1 MEAMF
6 LQLVNLSMTA
16 GWLVL
21 AVLALRLLLRR
32 APKSILCAM
41 WGLVGLRL
49 LCPVS
54 IESPLSLIPAAKT
67 LPETVLTAAQPEI
80 YSGVA
85 VIDRV
90 VNPVLTN
97 TLAAAPGESVN
108 PAQVLAGVLPW
119 IWLLG
124 MVGMLGYALFTTLR
138 LRRRVSTA
146 VRLEQ
151 GVKQSEYVKT
161 PFVLGL
167 IHPTIYLPFHMESAD
182 AVHVLAHERAHIRRG
197 DPWWKVLGFVLLAIY
212 WFHPLMWVAYF
223 FLCRDMEAA
232 CDEAVIR
239 GLSRE
244 GRQGYAEALLR
255 LSAAVPG
262 LHACPLAFGEVGVK
276 ARIKRVINYKKPGF
290 WIVTVAVLAAMV
302 VAVCFLTSPAAE
314 KTPEITLPPA
324 ENAETVQPQPQ
335 EQPEAPVVAEEI
347 EETQETQE
355 TEPESDP
362 LEAAVTAAIIQRGE
376 PAFENNT
383 VRTAAFQCFDQE
395 EVAVDSDPPQPNQ
408 LTLYGNA
415 LYLGFSVEDGILH
428 QTEGSNIPVAITFSC
443 EEEGYELVEYWQP
456 GDGTDYAPDIRA
468 KFPAEAAELALSD
481 QPYLL
486 QQFQQCYAQAVE
498 ESGVD
503 PNVAIEALFT
513 ALASEPAESSS
524 PEDYIEANPVAY
536 RELTYY
542 GAYTVA
548 YCTAQLAQEN
558 QNDLRGRLMQI
569 LLNELS

>member
-1 MEAMF
+1 MEAVF
-6 LQLVNLSMTA
+6 LSLVNRSITA

-54 IESPLSLIPAAKT
+54 IASPLSLIPSVQT
-67 LPETVLTAAQPEI
+67 LPETVLTTTQPEI

-197 DPWWKVLGFVLLAIY
+197 DPWWKMLGFVLLAIY

-244 GRQGYAEALLR
+244 GRQGYAAALLR

-276 ARIKRVINYKKPGF
+276 TRIKGVMHYKKPGF
-290 WIVTVAVLAAMV
+290 WIVTLAVLAAMV

-383 VRTAAFQCFDQE
+383 VRTAAFQCFDQQE
-395 EVAVDSDPPQPNQ
+395 LAFDSDPPQPNQ

-415 LYLGFSVEDGILH
+415 LYLGFSVEDGILR

-443 EEEGYELVEYWQP
+443 EEEGYEMVEYWQP

-486 QQFQQCYAQAVE
+486 EQFQLCYAQAVE

-503 PNVAIEALFT
+503 PDVAIEAYLQE
-513 ALASEPAESSS
+513 LASEPSTSSN
-524 PEDYIEANPVAY
+524 PQDYLEANPVAY

-548 YCTAQLAQEN
+548 YCTAQGDRS
-558 QNDLRGRLMQI
+558 DLVGQLMQI
-569 LLNELS
+569 LLDELA

>member
-1 MEAMF
+1 MEAVF
-6 LQLVNLSMTA
+6 LSLVNRSITA

-32 APKSILCAM
+32 APKSVLCAM
-41 WGLVGLRL
+41 WGLVALRL
-49 LCPVS
+49 LFPVS
-54 IESPLSLIPAAKT
+54 IESPLSLVPSAQP
-67 LPETVLTAAQPEI
+67 LPREILTAAQPEI

-108 PAQVLAGVLPW
+108 STQILAAVLPW
-119 IWLLG
+119 IWLCG

-146 VRLEQ
+146 VLREK
-151 GVKQSEYVKT
+151 GVKESEFVKT

-197 DPWWKVLGFVLLAIY
+197 DPWWKALGFVLLAVY

-223 FLCRDMEAA
+223 FLCRDIEAA
-232 CDEAVIR
+232 CDETVIR
-239 GLSRE
+239 GFSRE
-244 GRQGYAEALLR
+244 ERQGYAEALLR
-255 LSAAVPG
+255 LSVAVPA
-262 LHACPLAFGEVGVK
+262 LHGCPLAFGEVGVK
-276 ARIKRVINYKKPGF
+276 GRIKRVINYKKPGF
-290 WIVTVAVLAAMV
+290 WIVTVAVLAAIV

-314 KTPEITLPPA
+314 KTSEITLPPA
-324 ENAETVQPQPQ
+324 ENADTVQPQPQ
-335 EQPEAPVVAEEI
+335 EQPEAPLVEEENEAEQP
-347 EETQETQE
+347 EE
-355 TEPESDP
+355 DP
-362 LEAAVTAAIIQRGE
+362 LEAAITAAIFQRNE
-376 PAFENNT
+376 PIFENTT
-383 VRTAAFQCFDQE
+383 VRTAVFQCFDQQE
-395 EVAVDSDPPQPNQ
+395 LAFDSDPPQPNQ

-468 KFPAEAAELALSD
+468 KFPAEAAKLALGD

-486 QQFQQCYAQAVE
+486 QQFQLCYAQAVE

-503 PNVAIEALFT
+503 PDVAIEAYLQE
-513 ALASEPAESSS
+513 LASEPSTSSN
-524 PEDYIEANPVAY
+524 PQDYLEENPVAH

-548 YCTAQLAQEN
+548 YCTAQGDRS
-558 QNDLRGRLMQI
+558 DLMGQLMQI
-569 LLNELS
+569 LLDELA

>member
-1 MEAMF
+1 MEAVF
-6 LQLVNLSMTA
+6 LSLVNRSITA

-32 APKSILCAM
+32 APKSVLCAM
-41 WGLVGLRL
+41 WGLVALRL

-67 LPETVLTAAQPEI
+67 LPETVLTTPQPEI

-146 VRLEQ
+146 VLREK
-151 GVKQSEYVKT
+151 GVKESEYVKT

-167 IHPTIYLPFHMESAD
+167 IHPTIYLPFDLFGAD
-182 AVHVLAHERAHIRRG
+182 AAHVLAHERAHIRRG
-197 DPWWKVLGFVLLAIY
+197 DPWWKMLGFVLLAIY

-223 FLCRDMEAA
+223 FLCRDIEAA

-239 GLSRE
+239 GFSRE
-244 GRQGYAEALLR
+244 ERQGYAEALLR
-255 LSAAVPG
+255 LSMAAPA
-262 LHACPLAFGEVGVK
+262 LHGCPLAFGEVGVK
-276 ARIKRVINYKKPGF
+276 GRIKRVINYKKPGF
-290 WIVTVAVLAAMV
+290 WIVTVAVLAAIV

-335 EQPEAPVVAEEI
+335 EQPEAPVVEEENDAEQP
-347 EETQETQE
+347 EE
-355 TEPESDP
+355 DP
-362 LEAAVTAAIIQRGE
+362 LEAAITAAIFQRNE
-376 PAFENNT
+376 PIFENTT
-383 VRTAAFQCFDQE
+383 VRTAVFQCFDQQE
-395 EVAVDSDPPQPNQ
+395 LAFDSDPPQPNQ

-468 KFPAEAAELALSD
+468 KFPAEAAKLALGD
-481 QPYLL
+481 QHYLL
-486 QQFQQCYAQAVE
+486 EQFQLCYAQAVE

-503 PNVAIEALFT
+503 PDVSIEAYLQE
-513 ALASEPAESSS
+513 LASEPSTSSN
-524 PEDYIEANPVAY
+524 PQDYLEANPVAY

>member
-6 LQLVNLSMTA
+6 LQLVNLSITT

-32 APKSILCAM
+32 APKSVLCAM
-41 WGLVGLRL
+41 WGLVALRL
-49 LCPVS
+49 LFPVS

-67 LPETVLTAAQPEI
+67 LPETVRTVAQPEI

-90 VNPVLTN
+90 VNPVLAN

-108 PAQVLAGVLPW
+108 PTQILAAVLPW

-138 LRRRVSTA
+138 LKRRVSTA
-146 VRLEQ
+146 VLREK
-151 GVKQSEYVKT
+151 GVKESEFVKT

-167 IHPTIYLPFHMESAD
+167 IHPTIYLPFDLDGAD
-182 AVHVLAHERAHIRRG
+182 AVHVLAHERTHIRRG
-197 DPWWKVLGFVLLAIY
+197 DPWWKALGFVLLAVC

-223 FLCRDMEAA
+223 FLCRDIEAA

-239 GLSRE
+239 SLSRE
-244 GRQGYAEALLR
+244 ERQGYAEALLR
-255 LSAAVPG
+255 LSMAAPA
-262 LHACPLAFGEVGVK
+262 LHGCPLAFGEVGVK
-276 ARIKRVINYKKPGF
+276 ARIKGVINYKKPGF
-290 WIVTVAVLAAMV
+290 WIVTVAVLAAIV
-302 VAVCFLTSPAAE
+302 VAVCFLTSPVAE
-314 KTPEITLPPA
+314 KTSEITLPPA
-324 ENAETVQPQPQ
+324 ENADTVQPQPQ
-335 EQPEAPVVAEEI
+335 EQPEAPVVEEAN
-347 EETQETQE
+347 EAAQ
-355 TEPESDP
+355 PEGDP
-362 LEAAVTAAIIQRGE
+362 LEAAITAAIFQRSE
-376 PAFENNT
+376 PVFENTT
-383 VRTAAFQCFDQE
+383 VRTAAFQCFDQQE
-395 EVAVDSDPPQPNQ
+395 LAFDSDPPQPNQ

-415 LYLGFSVEDGILH
+415 LYLGFSVEDGVLH

-443 EEEGYELVEYWQP
+443 EEGGYELVEYWQP

-468 KFPAEAAELALSD
+468 KFSAEAAKLALGD

-486 QQFQQCYAQAVE
+486 QQFQLCYAQAVE

-503 PNVAIEALFT
+503 PDVAIEAYLQE
-513 ALASEPAESSS
+513 LASEPSTSSN
-524 PEDYIEANPVAY
+524 PQDYLEENPVAY

-542 GAYTVA
+542 GAYTTA

>member
-1 MEAMF
+1 MEAVF
-6 LQLVNLSMTA
+6 LSLVNRSITA

-41 WGLVGLRL
+41 WGLVALRL

-67 LPETVLTAAQPEI
+67 LPETALTAAQPEI

-90 VNPVLTN
+90 VNPVLAN
-97 TLAAAPGESVN
+97 ALAAAPGESVN

-197 DPWWKVLGFVLLAIY
+197 DPWWKALGFVLLTVC

-223 FLCRDMEAA
+223 FLCRDIEAA
-232 CDEAVIR
+232 CDETVIR
-239 GLSRE
+239 GFSRE
-244 GRQGYAEALLR
+244 ERQGYAEALLR
-255 LSAAVPG
+255 LSVAVPA
-262 LHACPLAFGEVGVK
+262 LHGCPLAFGEVGVK
-276 ARIKRVINYKKPGF
+276 ARIKGVINYKKPGF
-290 WIVTVAVLAAMV
+290 WIVTVAVLAAIV

-314 KTPEITLPPA
+314 KTSEITLPPA
-324 ENAETVQPQPQ
+324 ENADTAQPQ
-335 EQPEAPVVAEEI
+335 EQPEAPVVEEEI

-362 LEAAVTAAIIQRGE
+362 LEAAVTAAIFQRSE

-415 LYLGFSVEDGILH
+415 LYLGFSVEDGILR

-468 KFPAEAAELALSD
+468 KFPAEAAKLALGD

-486 QQFQQCYAQAVE
+486 QQFQLCYAQAVE

-503 PNVAIEALFT
+503 PDVAIEAYLQE
-513 ALASEPAESSS
+513 LASLPSASSN
-524 PEDYIEANPVAY
+524 PQDYLEANPVAY

>member
-54 IESPLSLIPAAKT
+54 IESPLSLVPSAQP
-67 LPETVLTAAQPEI
+67 LPREILTAAQPEI

-223 FLCRDMEAA
+223 FLCR
-232 CDEAVIR
+232 
-239 GLSRE
+239 
-244 GRQGYAEALLR
+244 
-255 LSAAVPG
+255 
-262 LHACPLAFGEVGVK
+262 
-276 ARIKRVINYKKPGF
+276 
-290 WIVTVAVLAAMV
+290 
-302 VAVCFLTSPAAE
+302 
-314 KTPEITLPPA
+314 
-324 ENAETVQPQPQ
+324 
-335 EQPEAPVVAEEI
+335 
-347 EETQETQE
+347 
-355 TEPESDP
+355 
-362 LEAAVTAAIIQRGE
+362 
-376 PAFENNT
+376 
-383 VRTAAFQCFDQE
+383 
-395 EVAVDSDPPQPNQ
+395 
-408 LTLYGNA
+408 
-415 LYLGFSVEDGILH
+415 
-428 QTEGSNIPVAITFSC
+428 
-443 EEEGYELVEYWQP
+443 
-456 GDGTDYAPDIRA
+456 
-468 KFPAEAAELALSD
+468 
-481 QPYLL
+481 
-486 QQFQQCYAQAVE
+486 
-498 ESGVD
+498 
-503 PNVAIEALFT
+503 
-513 ALASEPAESSS
+513 
-524 PEDYIEANPVAY
+524 
-536 RELTYY
+536 
-542 GAYTVA
+542 
-548 YCTAQLAQEN
+548 
-558 QNDLRGRLMQI
+558 
-569 LLNELS
+569 

>member
-1 MEAMF
+1 MEAVF
-6 LQLVNLSMTA
+6 LSLVNRSMTA

-32 APKSILCAM
+32 APKSVLCAM

-54 IESPLSLIPAAKT
+54 IESPLSLIPSVQT

-108 PAQVLAGVLPW
+108 PAQVLAGMLPW

-138 LRRRVSTA
+138 LRRRVATA

-197 DPWWKVLGFVLLAIY
+197 DPWWKMLGFVLLAIY

-244 GRQGYAEALLR
+244 GRQGYAAALLR

-276 ARIKRVINYKKPGF
+276 ARIKGVINYKKPGF
-290 WIVTVAVLAAMV
+290 WIVTVAVLAAIV
-302 VAVCFLTSPAAE
+302 VAVCFLTSPAVE
-314 KTPEITLPPA
+314 KTSEITLPPA
-324 ENAETVQPQPQ
+324 ENADTVQPQPQ
-335 EQPEAPVVAEEI
+335 EQPEAPVVAEENEAAQP
-347 EETQETQE
+347 EE
-355 TEPESDP
+355 DP
-362 LEAAVTAAIIQRGE
+362 LEAAITAAIFQRSE
-376 PAFENNT
+376 PVFENTT
-383 VRTAAFQCFDQE
+383 VRTAAFQCFDQQE
-395 EVAVDSDPPQPNQ
+395 LAFDSDPPQPNQ

-415 LYLGFSVEDGILH
+415 LYLGFSVEDGILR

-468 KFPAEAAELALSD
+468 KFPAEAAKLALGD

-486 QQFQQCYAQAVE
+486 QQFQLCYAQAVE

-503 PNVAIEALFT
+503 PDVAIEAYLQE
-513 ALASEPAESSS
+513 LASEPSTSSN
-524 PEDYIEANPVAY
+524 PQDYLEANPVAY

-542 GAYTVA
+542 GAYTTA

>member
-54 IESPLSLIPAAKT
+54 IESPLSLIPSVQT
-67 LPETVLTAAQPEI
+67 LPETVLTTPQPEI

-108 PAQVLAGVLPW
+108 PAQVLAGMLPW

-197 DPWWKVLGFVLLAIY
+197 DPWWKMLGFVLLAIY

-223 FLCRDMEAA
+223 FLCRDIEAA

-239 GLSRE
+239 DLSQE
-244 GRQGYAEALLR
+244 ERQGYAEALLR
-255 LSAAVPG
+255 LSVAVPA
-262 LHACPLAFGEVGVK
+262 LHGCPLAFGEVGVK
-276 ARIKRVINYKKPGF
+276 TRIKGVIHYKKPGF
-290 WIVTVAVLAAMV
+290 WIVTLAVLAAMV

-362 LEAAVTAAIIQRGE
+362 LEAAVTAAIIQRSE

-415 LYLGFSVEDGILH
+415 LYLGFSVEDGILR

-443 EEEGYELVEYWQP
+443 EEGGYELVEYWQP

-468 KFPAEAAELALSD
+468 KFPAEAAKLALGD

-486 QQFQQCYAQAVE
+486 QQFQLCYAQAVE

-503 PNVAIEALFT
+503 PDVAIEAYLQE
-513 ALASEPAESSS
+513 LASEPSTSSN
-524 PEDYIEANPVAY
+524 PQDYLEENPVAH

-548 YCTAQLAQEN
+548 YCTAQGDRS
-558 QNDLRGRLMQI
+558 DLMGQLMQI
-569 LLNELS
+569 LLDELA

>member
-1 MEAMF
+1 MEAVF
-6 LQLVNLSMTA
+6 LSLVNRSITA

-32 APKSILCAM
+32 APKSVLCAM

-54 IESPLSLIPAAKT
+54 IESPLSLIPSVQT

-108 PAQVLAGVLPW
+108 PAQVLAGMLPW

-138 LRRRVSTA
+138 LRRRVATA

-197 DPWWKVLGFVLLAIY
+197 DPWWKMLGFVLLAIY

-244 GRQGYAEALLR
+244 GRQGYAAALLR

-276 ARIKRVINYKKPGF
+276 ARIKGVINYKKPGF
-290 WIVTVAVLAAMV
+290 WIVTVAVLAAIV
-302 VAVCFLTSPAAE
+302 VAVCFLTSPAVE
-314 KTPEITLPPA
+314 KTSEITLPPA
-324 ENAETVQPQPQ
+324 ENAETVQPQ

-383 VRTAAFQCFDQE
+383 VRTAAFQCFDQQE
-395 EVAVDSDPPQPNQ
+395 LAFDSDPPQPNQ

-468 KFPAEAAELALSD
+468 KFPAEAAELALGD

-486 QQFQQCYAQAVE
+486 QQFQLCYAQAVE

-503 PNVAIEALFT
+503 PDVAIEAYLQE
-513 ALASEPAESSS
+513 LASEPSTSSN
-524 PEDYIEANPVAY
+524 PQDYLEANPVAY

-548 YCTAQLAQEN
+548 YCTAQGDRS
-558 QNDLRGRLMQI
+558 DLVGQLMQI
-569 LLNELS
+569 LLDELA

>member
-1 MEAMF
+1 MEAVF
-6 LQLVNLSMTA
+6 LSLVNRSITA

-54 IESPLSLIPAAKT
+54 IESPLSLIPIVQT
-67 LPETVLTAAQPEI
+67 LPETVLTTPQPEI

-138 LRRRVSTA
+138 LRRRISTA

-167 IHPTIYLPFHMESAD
+167 IHPTIYLPFHTESAD
-182 AVHVLAHERAHIRRG
+182 ADHVLAHERAHIRRG
-197 DPWWKVLGFVLLAIY
+197 DPWWKMLGFVLLAVC

-223 FLCRDMEAA
+223 FLCRDIEAA
-232 CDEAVIR
+232 CDETVIR
-239 GLSRE
+239 GFSRE
-244 GRQGYAEALLR
+244 ERQGYAEALLR
-255 LSAAVPG
+255 LSVTVPA
-262 LHACPLAFGEVGVK
+262 LHGCPLAFGEVGVK
-276 ARIKRVINYKKPGF
+276 ARIKGVINYKKPGF
-290 WIVTVAVLAAMV
+290 WIVTVAVLAAIV

-324 ENAETVQPQPQ
+324 ENADTVQPQPQ

-362 LEAAVTAAIIQRGE
+362 LEAAVTAAIFQRSE
-376 PAFENNT
+376 PVFENTT

-468 KFPAEAAELALSD
+468 KFPAEAAELALGD

-486 QQFQQCYAQAVE
+486 QQFQLCYAQAVE

-503 PNVAIEALFT
+503 PDVAIEAYLQE
-513 ALASEPAESSS
+513 LASEPSTSSN
-524 PEDYIEANPVAY
+524 PQDYLEANPVAY

-548 YCTAQLAQEN
+548 YCTAQGDRS
-558 QNDLRGRLMQI
+558 DLMGQLMQI
-569 LLNELS
+569 LLDELA

>member
-1 MEAMF
+1 MEAVF
-6 LQLVNLSMTA
+6 LSLVNRSITA

-32 APKSILCAM
+32 APKSVLCAM
-41 WGLVGLRL
+41 WGLVALRL

-54 IESPLSLIPAAKT
+54 IESPLSLIPSVQT

-90 VNPVLTN
+90 VNPVLAN

-108 PAQVLAGVLPW
+108 PTQILAAVLPW
-119 IWLLG
+119 IWLCG

-146 VRLEQ
+146 VLREK
-151 GVKQSEYVKT
+151 GVKESEFVKT

-167 IHPTIYLPFHMESAD
+167 VRPTIYLPFHMESAD
-182 AVHVLAHERAHIRRG
+182 AAHVLAHERAHIRRG
-197 DPWWKVLGFVLLAIY
+197 DPWWKALGFVLLAVC

-223 FLCRDMEAA
+223 FLCRDIEAA

-244 GRQGYAEALLR
+244 GRQGYAAALLR

-276 ARIKRVINYKKPGF
+276 TRIKGVMHYKKPGF
-290 WIVTVAVLAAMV
+290 WIVTLAVLAAMV

-324 ENAETVQPQPQ
+324 ENAETVQPQ

-486 QQFQQCYAQAVE
+486 SQFQLCYAQAVE

-503 PNVAIEALFT
+503 PDVAIEAYLQE
-513 ALASEPAESSS
+513 LASLPSASSN
-524 PEDYIEANPVAY
+524 PQDYLEENPVVY

>member
-54 IESPLSLIPAAKT
+54 IESPLSLIPSVQT
-67 LPETVLTAAQPEI
+67 LPETALTAAQPEI

-90 VNPVLTN
+90 VNPVLANALT
-97 TLAAAPGESVN
+97 AAPGDSVN
-108 PAQVLAGVLPW
+108 PTQILAAVLPW
-119 IWLLG
+119 IWLCG

-146 VRLEQ
+146 VLREK
-151 GVKQSEYVKT
+151 GVKESEFVKT

-167 IHPTIYLPFHMESAD
+167 VRPTIYLPFHMESAD
-182 AVHVLAHERAHIRRG
+182 AAHVLAHERAHIRRG
-197 DPWWKVLGFVLLAIY
+197 DPWWKALGFVLLAVC

-223 FLCRDMEAA
+223 FLCRDIEAA

-239 GLSRE
+239 SLSRE
-244 GRQGYAEALLR
+244 ERQGYAEALLR
-255 LSAAVPG
+255 LSMAAPA
-262 LHACPLAFGEVGVK
+262 LHGCPLAFGEVGVK
-276 ARIKRVINYKKPGF
+276 TRIKGVMHYKKPGF
-290 WIVTVAVLAAMV
+290 WIVTLAVLAAMV

-324 ENAETVQPQPQ
+324 ENAETVQPQ

-383 VRTAAFQCFDQE
+383 VRTAAFQCFDQQE
-395 EVAVDSDPPQPNQ
+395 LAFDSDPPQPNQ

-468 KFPAEAAELALSD
+468 KFPAEAAELALGD

-486 QQFQQCYAQAVE
+486 QQFQLCYAQAVE

-503 PNVAIEALFT
+503 PDVAIEAYLQE
-513 ALASEPAESSS
+513 LASEPSTSSN
-524 PEDYIEANPVAY
+524 PQDYLEANPVAY

-548 YCTAQLAQEN
+548 YCTAQGDRS
-558 QNDLRGRLMQI
+558 DLVGQLMQI
-569 LLNELS
+569 LLDELA

>member
-54 IESPLSLIPAAKT
+54 IESPLSLIPSVQT
-67 LPETVLTAAQPEI
+67 LPETVLTTPQPEI

-124 MVGMLGYALFTTLR
+124 MVGMLGYALFTTLC
-138 LRRRVSTA
+138 LRHRVSTA

-197 DPWWKVLGFVLLAIY
+197 DPWWKALGFVLLAVC

-223 FLCRDMEAA
+223 FLCRDIEAA

-239 GLSRE
+239 DLSQE
-244 GRQGYAEALLR
+244 ERQGYAAALLR

-276 ARIKRVINYKKPGF
+276 ARIKGVINYKKPGF
-290 WIVTVAVLAAMV
+290 WIVTVAVLAAIV

-314 KTPEITLPPA
+314 KTSEITLPPA
-324 ENAETVQPQPQ
+324 ENADTVQPQPQ
-335 EQPEAPVVAEEI
+335 EQPEAPLVEEENEAEQP
-347 EETQETQE
+347 EE
-355 TEPESDP
+355 DP
-362 LEAAVTAAIIQRGE
+362 LEAAVTAAIFQRSE
-376 PAFENNT
+376 PVFENTT
-383 VRTAAFQCFDQE
+383 VRTAVFQCFDQQE
-395 EVAVDSDPPQPNQ
+395 LAFDSDPPQPNQ

-415 LYLGFSVEDGILH
+415 LYLGFSVEDGILR

-468 KFPAEAAELALSD
+468 KFPAEAAKLALGD

-486 QQFQQCYAQAVE
+486 QQFQLCYAQAVE

-503 PNVAIEALFT
+503 PDVAIEAYLQE
-513 ALASEPAESSS
+513 LASEPSTSSN
-524 PEDYIEANPVAY
+524 PQDYLEANPVAY

>member
-54 IESPLSLIPAAKT
+54 IESPLSLVPSAQP
-67 LPETVLTAAQPEI
+67 LPREILTAAQPEI

-223 FLCRDMEAA
+223 FLCRDIEAA

-239 GLSRE
+239 DLSQE
-244 GRQGYAEALLR
+244 ERQGYAEALLR

-262 LHACPLAFGEVGVK
+262 LHACPLAFGEVDVK
-276 ARIKRVINYKKPGF
+276 TRIKGVMHYKKPGF
-290 WIVTVAVLAAMV
+290 WIVTLAVLAAMV

-335 EQPEAPVVAEEI
+335 EQPEAPVVAEENEAAQA
-347 EETQETQE
+347 EE
-355 TEPESDP
+355 DP
-362 LEAAVTAAIIQRGE
+362 LEAAITAAIFQRNE
-376 PAFENNT
+376 PIFENTT

-395 EVAVDSDPPQPNQ
+395 ELAFDSDPPLPNQ

-468 KFPAEAAELALSD
+468 KFPAEAAELALSN

-486 QQFQQCYAQAVE
+486 SQFQQCYAQAVE

-503 PNVAIEALFT
+503 PDVAIEAYLQE
-513 ALASEPAESSS
+513 LASEPSTSSN
-524 PEDYIEANPVAY
+524 PQDYLEANPVAY

-548 YCTAQLAQEN
+548 YCTAQGDRS
-558 QNDLRGRLMQI
+558 DLMGQLMQI
-569 LLNELS
+569 LLDELA

>member
-1 MEAMF
+1 MEAVF
-6 LQLVNLSMTA
+6 LSLVNRSITA

-32 APKSILCAM
+32 APKSVLCAM
-41 WGLVGLRL
+41 WGLVALRL
-49 LCPVS
+49 LFPVS
-54 IESPLSLIPAAKT
+54 IESPLSLVPSAQP
-67 LPETVLTAAQPEI
+67 LPREILTAAQPEI

-108 PAQVLAGVLPW
+108 PTQILAAVLPW
-119 IWLLG
+119 IWLCG
-124 MVGMLGYALFTTLR
+124 MVVILSHALFTTLR

-146 VRLEQ
+146 VLREK
-151 GVKQSEYVKT
+151 GVKESEFVKT

-167 IHPTIYLPFHMESAD
+167 IHPTIYLPFDLFGAD
-182 AVHVLAHERAHIRRG
+182 AAHVLAHERAHIRRG
-197 DPWWKVLGFVLLAIY
+197 DPWWKALGFVLLAVC

-223 FLCRDMEAA
+223 FLCRDIEAA
-232 CDEAVIR
+232 CDETVIR

-244 GRQGYAEALLR
+244 ERQGYAEALLR
-255 LSAAVPG
+255 LSVAAPA
-262 LHACPLAFGEVGVK
+262 LHGCPLAFGEVGVK
-276 ARIKRVINYKKPGF
+276 GRIKRVINYKKPGF
-290 WIVTVAVLAAMV
+290 WIVTAAVLAAIV

-324 ENAETVQPQPQ
+324 ENAETVQPQ
-335 EQPEAPVVAEEI
+335 EQPEAPLVAEEI

-362 LEAAVTAAIIQRGE
+362 LEAAVTAAIFQRSE
-376 PAFENNT
+376 PVFENTT

-395 EVAVDSDPPQPNQ
+395 ELAFDSDPPQPNQ

-415 LYLGFSVEDGILH
+415 LYLGFSVEDGILR

-468 KFPAEAAELALSD
+468 KFPAEAAKLALSD

-486 QQFQQCYAQAVE
+486 QQFQLCYAQAVE

-503 PNVAIEALFT
+503 PDVAIEAYLQE
-513 ALASEPAESSS
+513 LASEPSTSSN
-524 PEDYIEANPVAY
+524 PQDYLEENPVAY

-542 GAYTVA
+542 GAYTTA

>member
-1 MEAMF
+1 MEAVF
-6 LQLVNLSMTA
+6 LSLVNRSITA
-16 GWLVL
+16 GWL
-21 AVLALRLLLRR
+21 VLALRLLLRR

-41 WGLVGLRL
+41 WGLVALRL

-67 LPETVLTAAQPEI
+67 LPETALTAAQPEI

-90 VNPVLTN
+90 VNPVLAN
-97 TLAAAPGESVN
+97 ALAAAPGESVN

-146 VRLEQ
+146 VLREK
-151 GVKQSEYVKT
+151 GVKESEFVKT

-167 IHPTIYLPFHMESAD
+167 VRPTIYLPFHMESAD
-182 AVHVLAHERAHIRRG
+182 AAHVLAHERAHIRRG
-197 DPWWKVLGFVLLAIY
+197 DPWWKALGFVLLAVC

-223 FLCRDMEAA
+223 FLCRDIEAA
-232 CDEAVIR
+232 CDETVIR
-239 GLSRE
+239 GFSRE
-244 GRQGYAEALLR
+244 ERQGYAEALLR
-255 LSAAVPG
+255 LSVAVPA
-262 LHACPLAFGEVGVK
+262 LHGCPLAFGEVGVK
-276 ARIKRVINYKKPGF
+276 ARIKGVINYKKPGF
-290 WIVTVAVLAAMV
+290 WIVTVAVLAAIV

-314 KTPEITLPPA
+314 KTSEITLPPA
-324 ENAETVQPQPQ
+324 ENADTAQPQ
-335 EQPEAPVVAEEI
+335 EQPEAPVVEEEI

-468 KFPAEAAELALSD
+468 KFPAEAAKLALGD
-481 QPYLL
+481 QHYLL
-486 QQFQQCYAQAVE
+486 EQFQLCYAQAVE

-503 PNVAIEALFT
+503 PDVAIEAYLQE
-513 ALASEPAESSS
+513 LASEPSTSSN
-524 PEDYIEANPVAY
+524 PQDYLEANPVAY

>member
-54 IESPLSLIPAAKT
+54 IESPLSLIPSVQT
-67 LPETVLTAAQPEI
+67 LPETVLTTPQPEI

-197 DPWWKVLGFVLLAIY
+197 DPWWKVLGFLLLAIY

-223 FLCRDMEAA
+223 FLCRDIEAA

-244 GRQGYAEALLR
+244 ERQGYAEALLR

-276 ARIKRVINYKKPGF
+276 TRIKGVMHYKKPGF
-290 WIVTVAVLAAMV
+290 WIVTLAVLAAIV

-324 ENAETVQPQPQ
+324 ENAETVQQQPQ
-335 EQPEAPVVAEEI
+335 EQPEAPLVEEENEAEQP
-347 EETQETQE
+347 EE
-355 TEPESDP
+355 DP
-362 LEAAVTAAIIQRGE
+362 LEAAITAAIFQRNE
-376 PAFENNT
+376 PIFENTT
-383 VRTAAFQCFDQE
+383 VRTAVFQCFDQQE
-395 EVAVDSDPPQPNQ
+395 LAFDSDPPQPNQ

-456 GDGTDYAPDIRA
+456 GDGTYYAPDIQA

-486 QQFQQCYAQAVE
+486 SQFQLCYAQAVE

-503 PNVAIEALFT
+503 PDVAIEAYLQE
-513 ALASEPAESSS
+513 LASEPSTSSN
-524 PEDYIEANPVAY
+524 PQDYLEANPVAY

>member
-1 MEAMF
+1 MEAVF
-6 LQLVNLSMTA
+6 LSLVNRSITA

-32 APKSILCAM
+32 APKSVLCAM

-54 IESPLSLIPAAKT
+54 IESPLSLIPSVQT

-108 PAQVLAGVLPW
+108 PAQVLAGMLPW

-138 LRRRVSTA
+138 LRRRVATA

-197 DPWWKVLGFVLLAIY
+197 DPWWKMLGFVLLAIY

-244 GRQGYAEALLR
+244 GRQGYAAALLR

-276 ARIKRVINYKKPGF
+276 ARIKGVINYKKPGF
-290 WIVTVAVLAAMV
+290 WIVTVAVLAAIV
-302 VAVCFLTSPAAE
+302 VAVCFLTSPAVE
-314 KTPEITLPPA
+314 KTSEITLPPA
-324 ENAETVQPQPQ
+324 ENAETVQPQ

-362 LEAAVTAAIIQRGE
+362 LEAAVTAAIFQRNE
-376 PAFENNT
+376 PIFENTT
-383 VRTAAFQCFDQE
+383 VRTAAFQCFDQQKL
-395 EVAVDSDPPQPNQ
+395 AFDSDPPLPNQ

-468 KFPAEAAELALSD
+468 KFPAEAAELALGD

-486 QQFQQCYAQAVE
+486 QQFQLCYAQAVE

-503 PNVAIEALFT
+503 PDVAIEAYLQE
-513 ALASEPAESSS
+513 LASEPSTSSN
-524 PEDYIEANPVAY
+524 PQDYLEANPVAY

-548 YCTAQLAQEN
+548 YCTAQGDRS
-558 QNDLRGRLMQI
+558 DLVGQLMQI
-569 LLNELS
+569 LLDELA

>member
-1 MEAMF
+1 MEAVF
-6 LQLVNLSMTA
+6 LSLVNRSITA

-32 APKSILCAM
+32 APKSVLCAM
-41 WGLVGLRL
+41 WGLVALRL

-54 IESPLSLIPAAKT
+54 IESPLSLIPSVQT
-67 LPETVLTAAQPEI
+67 LPETVLTTPQPEI

-146 VRLEQ
+146 VLREK
-151 GVKQSEYVKT
+151 GVKESEYVKT

-167 IHPTIYLPFHMESAD
+167 IHPTIYLPFDLFGAD
-182 AVHVLAHERAHIRRG
+182 AAHVLAHERAHIRRG
-197 DPWWKVLGFVLLAIY
+197 DPWWKMLGFVLLAIY

-223 FLCRDMEAA
+223 FLCRDIEAA

-239 GLSRE
+239 GFSRE
-244 GRQGYAEALLR
+244 ERQGYAEALLR
-255 LSAAVPG
+255 LSMAAPA
-262 LHACPLAFGEVGVK
+262 LHGCPLAFGEVGVK
-276 ARIKRVINYKKPGF
+276 GRIKRVINYKKPGF
-290 WIVTVAVLAAMV
+290 WIVTVAVLAAIV

-335 EQPEAPVVAEEI
+335 EQPEAPVVEEENDAEQP
-347 EETQETQE
+347 EE
-355 TEPESDP
+355 DP
-362 LEAAVTAAIIQRGE
+362 LEAAITAAIFQRNE
-376 PAFENNT
+376 PIFENTT
-383 VRTAAFQCFDQE
+383 VRTAVFQCFDQQE
-395 EVAVDSDPPQPNQ
+395 LAFDSDPPQPNQ

-415 LYLGFSVEDGILH
+415 LYLGFSVEDGILR

-456 GDGTDYAPDIRA
+456 GDGTD
-468 KFPAEAAELALSD
+468 
-481 QPYLL
+481 
-486 QQFQQCYAQAVE
+486 
-498 ESGVD
+498 
-503 PNVAIEALFT
+503 
-513 ALASEPAESSS
+513 
-524 PEDYIEANPVAY
+524 
-536 RELTYY
+536 
-542 GAYTVA
+542 
-548 YCTAQLAQEN
+548 
-558 QNDLRGRLMQI
+558 
-569 LLNELS
+569 

>member
-1 MEAMF
+1 MEAVF
-6 LQLVNLSMTA
+6 LSLVNRSITA

-32 APKSILCAM
+32 APKSVLCAM

-54 IESPLSLIPAAKT
+54 IESPLSLIPSVQT

-108 PAQVLAGVLPW
+108 PAQVLAGMLPW

-138 LRRRVSTA
+138 LRRRVATA

-197 DPWWKVLGFVLLAIY
+197 DPWWKMLGFVLLAIY

-244 GRQGYAEALLR
+244 GRQGYAAALLR

-276 ARIKRVINYKKPGF
+276 ARIKGVINYKKPGF
-290 WIVTVAVLAAMV
+290 WIVTVAVLAAIV
-302 VAVCFLTSPAAE
+302 VAVCFLTSPAVE
-314 KTPEITLPPA
+314 KTSEITLPPA
-324 ENAETVQPQPQ
+324 ENAETVQPQ

-383 VRTAAFQCFDQE
+383 VRTAAFQCFDQQE
-395 EVAVDSDPPQPNQ
+395 LAFDSDPPQPNQ

-468 KFPAEAAELALSD
+468 KFPAEAAELALGD

-486 QQFQQCYAQAVE
+486 QQFQLCYAQAVE

-503 PNVAIEALFT
+503 PDVAIEAYLQE
-513 ALASEPAESSS
+513 LASEPSTSSN
-524 PEDYIEANPVAY
+524 PQDYLEANPVAY

-548 YCTAQLAQEN
+548 YCTAQGDRS
-558 QNDLRGRLMQI
+558 DLMGQLMQI
-569 LLNELS
+569 LLDELA

>member
-1 MEAMF
+1 MEAVF
-6 LQLVNLSMTA
+6 LSLVNRSITA

-90 VNPVLTN
+90 VNSVLAN

-108 PAQVLAGVLPW
+108 PAQVLAGMLPW

-197 DPWWKVLGFVLLAIY
+197 DPWWKALGFVLLAVC

-223 FLCRDMEAA
+223 FLCRDIEAA

-239 GLSRE
+239 SLSRE
-244 GRQGYAEALLR
+244 ERQGYAEALLR
-255 LSAAVPG
+255 LSMAAPA
-262 LHACPLAFGEVGVK
+262 LHGCPLAFGEVGVK
-276 ARIKRVINYKKPGF
+276 ARIKGVINYKKPGF
-290 WIVTVAVLAAMV
+290 WIVTVAVLAAIV

-415 LYLGFSVEDGILH
+415 LYLGFSVEDGILR

-468 KFPAEAAELALSD
+468 KFPAEAAKLALGD

-486 QQFQQCYAQAVE
+486 EQFQLCYAQAVE

-503 PNVAIEALFT
+503 PDVAIEAYLQE
-513 ALASEPAESSS
+513 LASLPSASSN
-524 PEDYIEANPVAY
+524 PQDYLEENPVVY

>member
-6 LQLVNLSMTA
+6 LQLVNRSITT

-32 APKSILCAM
+32 APKSVLCAM

-54 IESPLSLIPAAKT
+54 IESPLSLIPSVQT

-108 PAQVLAGVLPW
+108 PAQVLAGMLPW

-138 LRRRVSTA
+138 LRRRVATA

-197 DPWWKVLGFVLLAIY
+197 DPWWKMLGFVLLAIY

-244 GRQGYAEALLR
+244 GRQGYAAALLR

-276 ARIKRVINYKKPGF
+276 ARIKGVINYKKPGF
-290 WIVTVAVLAAMV
+290 WIVTVAVLAAIV
-302 VAVCFLTSPAAE
+302 VAVCFLTSPAVE
-314 KTPEITLPPA
+314 KTSEITLPPA
-324 ENAETVQPQPQ
+324 ENAETVQPQ

-383 VRTAAFQCFDQE
+383 VRTAAFQCFDQQE
-395 EVAVDSDPPQPNQ
+395 LAFDSDPPQPNQ

-468 KFPAEAAELALSD
+468 KFPAEAAELALGD

-486 QQFQQCYAQAVE
+486 QQFQLCYAQAVE

-503 PNVAIEALFT
+503 PDVAIEAYLQE
-513 ALASEPAESSS
+513 LASEPSTSSN
-524 PEDYIEANPVAY
+524 PQDYLEANPVAY

-548 YCTAQLAQEN
+548 YCTAQGDRS
-558 QNDLRGRLMQI
+558 DLVGQLMQI
-569 LLNELS
+569 LLDELA

>member
-1 MEAMF
+1 MEAVF
-6 LQLVNLSMTA
+6 LSLVNRSITA

-32 APKSILCAM
+32 APKSVLCAM
-41 WGLVGLRL
+41 WGLVALRL

-67 LPETVLTAAQPEI
+67 LPETALTAAQPEI

-90 VNPVLTN
+90 VNPVLAN

-108 PAQVLAGVLPW
+108 PTQILAAVLPW
-119 IWLLG
+119 IWLCG

-138 LRRRVSTA
+138 LKRRVSTA

-197 DPWWKVLGFVLLAIY
+197 DPWWKALGFVLLAVC

-223 FLCRDMEAA
+223 FLCRDIEAA

-239 GLSRE
+239 DLSQKE
-244 GRQGYAEALLR
+244 RQGYAEALLR

-276 ARIKRVINYKKPGF
+276 TRIKGVMHYKKPEF
-290 WIVTVAVLAAMV
+290 WIVTLAVLAAMV

-376 PAFENNT
+376 PVFENNT
-383 VRTAAFQCFDQE
+383 VRTAAFQCFDQQE
-395 EVAVDSDPPQPNQ
+395 LAVDSDPPQPNQ

-415 LYLGFSVEDGILH
+415 LYLGFSVEDGILR

-468 KFPAEAAELALSD
+468 KFPAEAAKLALGD

-486 QQFQQCYAQAVE
+486 QQFQLCYAQAVE

-503 PNVAIEALFT
+503 PDVAIEAYLQE
-513 ALASEPAESSS
+513 LASEPSTSSN
-524 PEDYIEANPVAY
+524 PQDYLEANPVAY

-542 GAYTVA
+542 GAYTTA

>member
-32 APKSILCAM
+32 APKSVLCAM
-41 WGLVGLRL
+41 WGLVALRL

-67 LPETVLTAAQPEI
+67 LPETVLTTPQPEI

-146 VRLEQ
+146 VLREK
-151 GVKQSEYVKT
+151 GVKESEYVKT

-167 IHPTIYLPFHMESAD
+167 IHPTIYLPFDLFGAD
-182 AVHVLAHERAHIRRG
+182 AAHVLAHERAHIRRG
-197 DPWWKVLGFVLLAIY
+197 DPWWKMLGFVLLAIY

-223 FLCRDMEAA
+223 FLCRDIEAA

-239 GLSRE
+239 GFSRE
-244 GRQGYAEALLR
+244 ERQGYAEALLR
-255 LSAAVPG
+255 LSMAAPA
-262 LHACPLAFGEVGVK
+262 LHGCPLAFGEVGVK
-276 ARIKRVINYKKPGF
+276 ARIKGVINYKKPGF

-314 KTPEITLPPA
+314 KAPEITLPPA
-324 ENAETVQPQPQ
+324 ENAETVQPQ

-395 EVAVDSDPPQPNQ
+395 EVAFDSDPPQPNQ

-468 KFPAEAAELALSD
+468 KFPAEAAKLALGD
-481 QPYLL
+481 QHYLL
-486 QQFQQCYAQAVE
+486 EQFQLCYAQAVE

-503 PNVAIEALFT
+503 PDVAIEAYLQE
-513 ALASEPAESSS
+513 LASEPSTSSN
-524 PEDYIEANPVAY
+524 PQDYLEANPVAY

>member
-1 MEAMF
+1 MEAVF
-6 LQLVNLSMTA
+6 LSLVNRSITA

-54 IESPLSLIPAAKT
+54 IESPLSLIPSVQT
-67 LPETVLTAAQPEI
+67 LPETVLTTPQPEI

-197 DPWWKVLGFVLLAIY
+197 DPWWKALGFVLLAVC

-223 FLCRDMEAA
+223 FLCRDIEAA
-232 CDEAVIR
+232 CDETVIR
-239 GLSRE
+239 GFSRE
-244 GRQGYAEALLR
+244 ERQGYAEALLR
-255 LSAAVPG
+255 LSVAVPA
-262 LHACPLAFGEVGVK
+262 LHGCPLAFGEVGVK
-276 ARIKRVINYKKPGF
+276 TRIKGVMHYKKPGF
-290 WIVTVAVLAAMV
+290 WIVTLAVLAAIV

-324 ENAETVQPQPQ
+324 ENAETVQPQ
-335 EQPEAPVVAEEI
+335 EQPEAPLVEEENEAEQP
-347 EETQETQE
+347 EE
-355 TEPESDP
+355 DP
-362 LEAAVTAAIIQRGE
+362 LEAAITAAIFRRSE
-376 PAFENNT
+376 PVFENTT
-383 VRTAAFQCFDQE
+383 VRTAAFQCFDQQE
-395 EVAVDSDPPQPNQ
+395 LAFDSDPPQPNQ

-443 EEEGYELVEYWQP
+443 EEGGYELVEYWQP

-468 KFPAEAAELALSD
+468 KFPAEAAKLALGD

-486 QQFQQCYAQAVE
+486 EQFQLCYAQAVE

-503 PNVAIEALFT
+503 PDVAIEAYLQE
-513 ALASEPAESSS
+513 LASEPSTSSN
-524 PEDYIEANPVAY
+524 PQDYLEENPVAH

-548 YCTAQLAQEN
+548 YCTAQGDRS
-558 QNDLRGRLMQI
+558 DLMGQLMQI
-569 LLNELS
+569 LLDELA

>member
-1 MEAMF
+1 MEAVF
-6 LQLVNLSMTA
+6 LSLVNRSITA

-54 IESPLSLIPAAKT
+54 IESPLSLIPIVQT
-67 LPETVLTAAQPEI
+67 LPETVLTTPQPEI

-138 LRRRVSTA
+138 LRRRISTA

-197 DPWWKVLGFVLLAIY
+197 DPWWKMLGFVLLAVC

-223 FLCRDMEAA
+223 FLCRDIEAA
-232 CDEAVIR
+232 CDETVIR
-239 GLSRE
+239 GFSRE
-244 GRQGYAEALLR
+244 ERQGYAEALLR
-255 LSAAVPG
+255 LSVTVPA
-262 LHACPLAFGEVGVK
+262 LHGCPLAFGEVGVK
-276 ARIKRVINYKKPGF
+276 ARIKGVINYKKPGF
-290 WIVTVAVLAAMV
+290 WIVTVAVLAAIV

-324 ENAETVQPQPQ
+324 ENADTVQPQPQ

-362 LEAAVTAAIIQRGE
+362 LEAAVTAAIFQRSE
-376 PAFENNT
+376 PVFENTT

-468 KFPAEAAELALSD
+468 KFPAEAAELALGD

-486 QQFQQCYAQAVE
+486 QQFQLCYAQAVE

-503 PNVAIEALFT
+503 PDVAIEAYLQE
-513 ALASEPAESSS
+513 LASEPSTSSN
-524 PEDYIEANPVAY
+524 PQDYLEANPVAY

-548 YCTAQLAQEN
+548 YCTAQGDRS
-558 QNDLRGRLMQI
+558 DLMGQLMQI
-569 LLNELS
+569 LLDELA

>member
-1 MEAMF
+1 MEAVF
-6 LQLVNLSMTA
+6 LSLVNRSITA

-21 AVLALRLLLRR
+21 AVLVLRLLLRR
-32 APKSILCAM
+32 APKSMLCAM
-41 WGLVGLRL
+41 WGLVALRL

-67 LPETVLTAAQPEI
+67 LPETALTAAQPEI

-108 PAQVLAGVLPW
+108 HAQVLAGVLPW

-197 DPWWKVLGFVLLAIY
+197 DPWWKALGFVLLTVC

-223 FLCRDMEAA
+223 FLCRDIEAA
-232 CDEAVIR
+232 CDETVIR
-239 GLSRE
+239 GFSRE
-244 GRQGYAEALLR
+244 ERQGYAEALLR
-255 LSAAVPG
+255 LSVAVPA
-262 LHACPLAFGEVGVK
+262 LHGCPLAFGEVGVK
-276 ARIKRVINYKKPGF
+276 ARIKGVINYKKPGF
-290 WIVTVAVLAAMV
+290 WIVTVAVLAAIV

-314 KTPEITLPPA
+314 KTSEITLPPA
-324 ENAETVQPQPQ
+324 ENADTAQPQ
-335 EQPEAPVVAEEI
+335 EQPEAPVVEEEI

-362 LEAAVTAAIIQRGE
+362 LEAAVTAAIFQRSE

-383 VRTAAFQCFDQE
+383 VRTAAFQCFDQV

-415 LYLGFSVEDGILH
+415 LYLGFSVEDGILR

-468 KFPAEAAELALSD
+468 KFPAEAAKLALGD
-481 QPYLL
+481 QHYLL
-486 QQFQQCYAQAVE
+486 EQFQLCYAQAVE

-503 PNVAIEALFT
+503 PDVAIEAYLQE
-513 ALASEPAESSS
+513 LASEPSTSSN
-524 PEDYIEANPVAY
+524 PQDYLEANPVAY

>member
-1 MEAMF
+1 MEAVF
-6 LQLVNLSMTA
+6 LSLVNRSITA

-32 APKSILCAM
+32 APKSVLCAM
-41 WGLVGLRL
+41 WGLVALRL

-67 LPETVLTAAQPEI
+67 LPETVLTTPQPEI

-146 VRLEQ
+146 VLREK
-151 GVKQSEYVKT
+151 GVKESEYVKT

-167 IHPTIYLPFHMESAD
+167 IHPTIYLPFDLFGAD
-182 AVHVLAHERAHIRRG
+182 AAHVLAHERAHIRRG
-197 DPWWKVLGFVLLAIY
+197 DPWWKMLGFVLLAIY

-223 FLCRDMEAA
+223 FLCRDIEAA

-239 GLSRE
+239 GFSRE
-244 GRQGYAEALLR
+244 ERQGYAEALLR
-255 LSAAVPG
+255 LSMAAPA
-262 LHACPLAFGEVGVK
+262 LHGCPLAFGEVGVK
-276 ARIKRVINYKKPGF
+276 GRIKRVINYKKPGF
-290 WIVTVAVLAAMV
+290 WIVTVAVLAAIV

-324 ENAETVQPQPQ
+324 ENAETVQPQ

-362 LEAAVTAAIIQRGE
+362 LEAAVTAAIFQRSE
-376 PAFENNT
+376 PVFENTT

-468 KFPAEAAELALSD
+468 KFPAEAAKLALGD
-481 QPYLL
+481 QHYLL
-486 QQFQQCYAQAVE
+486 EQFQLCYAQAVE

-503 PNVAIEALFT
+503 PDVAIEAYLQE
-513 ALASEPAESSS
+513 LASEPSTSSN
-524 PEDYIEANPVAY
+524 PQDYLEANPVAY

>member
-1 MEAMF
+1 MEAVF
-6 LQLVNLSMTA
+6 LSLVNRSITA

-54 IESPLSLIPAAKT
+54 IASPLSLIPSVQT
-67 LPETVLTAAQPEI
+67 LPETVLTTTQPEI

-138 LRRRVSTA
+138 LRRRISTA

-197 DPWWKVLGFVLLAIY
+197 DPWWKMLGFVLLAIY

-244 GRQGYAEALLR
+244 GRQGYAAALLR

-276 ARIKRVINYKKPGF
+276 TRIKGVMHYKKPGF
-290 WIVTVAVLAAMV
+290 WIVTLAVLAAMV

-383 VRTAAFQCFDQE
+383 VRTAAFQCFDQQE
-395 EVAVDSDPPQPNQ
+395 LAFDSDPPQPNQ

-415 LYLGFSVEDGILH
+415 LYLGFSVEDGILRE
-428 QTEGSNIPVAITFSC
+428 TEGSNIPVAITFSC
-443 EEEGYELVEYWQP
+443 EEEGYEMVEYWQP

-486 QQFQQCYAQAVE
+486 EQFQLCYAQAVE

-503 PNVAIEALFT
+503 PDVAIEAYLQE
-513 ALASEPAESSS
+513 LASEPSTSSN
-524 PEDYIEANPVAY
+524 PQDYLEANPVAY

-548 YCTAQLAQEN
+548 YCTAQGDRS
-558 QNDLRGRLMQI
+558 DLVGQLMQI
-569 LLNELS
+569 LLDELA

>member
-54 IESPLSLIPAAKT
+54 IESPLSLVPSAQP
-67 LPETVLTAAQPEI
+67 LPREILTAAQPEI

-108 PAQVLAGVLPW
+108 PTQILAAVLPW
-119 IWLLG
+119 IWLCG
-124 MVGMLGYALFTTLR
+124 MVVILSHALFTTLR

-146 VRLEQ
+146 VLREK
-151 GVKQSEYVKT
+151 GVKESEFVKT

-167 IHPTIYLPFHMESAD
+167 IHPTIYLPFDLFGAD
-182 AVHVLAHERAHIRRG
+182 AAHVLAHERAHIRRG
-197 DPWWKVLGFVLLAIY
+197 DPWWKALGFVLLAVC

-223 FLCRDMEAA
+223 FLCRDIEAA

-239 GLSRE
+239 SLSRE
-244 GRQGYAEALLR
+244 ERQGYAEALLR
-255 LSAAVPG
+255 LSMAAPA
-262 LHACPLAFGEVGVK
+262 LHGCPLAFGEVGVK
-276 ARIKRVINYKKPGF
+276 GRIKRVINYKKPGF
-290 WIVTVAVLAAMV
+290 WIVTAAVLAAIV

-376 PAFENNT
+376 PVFENNT
-383 VRTAAFQCFDQE
+383 VRTAVFQCFDQQE
-395 EVAVDSDPPQPNQ
+395 LAVDSDPPQPNQ

-415 LYLGFSVEDGILH
+415 LYLGFSVEDGILR

-443 EEEGYELVEYWQP
+443 EEGGYELVEYWQP

-468 KFPAEAAELALSD
+468 KFPAEAAELALGD

-486 QQFQQCYAQAVE
+486 EQFQLCYAQAVE

-503 PNVAIEALFT
+503 PDVAIEAYLQE
-513 ALASEPAESSS
+513 LASEPSTSSN
-524 PEDYIEANPVAY
+524 PQDYLEANPVAY

-569 LLNELS
+569 LLDELA

>member
-1 MEAMF
+1 MEAVF
-6 LQLVNLSMTA
+6 LSLVNRSITA

-32 APKSILCAM
+32 APKSVLCAL
-41 WGLVGLRL
+41 WGLVALRL
-49 LCPVS
+49 LCPVF
-54 IESPLSLIPAAKT
+54 IESPLSLVPSAQP
-67 LPETVLTAAQPEI
+67 LPREILTAAQPEI

-90 VNPVLTN
+90 VNPVLAN

-108 PAQVLAGVLPW
+108 PAQILAAVLPW
-119 IWLLG
+119 IWLCG

-138 LRRRVSTA
+138 LKRRVSTA
-146 VRLEQ
+146 VLREK
-151 GVKQSEYVKT
+151 GVKESEFVKT

-167 IHPTIYLPFHMESAD
+167 IHPTIYLPFDLDGAD
-182 AVHVLAHERAHIRRG
+182 AVHVLAHERTHIRRG
-197 DPWWKVLGFVLLAIY
+197 DPWWKALGFVLLAIY

-223 FLCRDMEAA
+223 FLCRDIEAA
-232 CDEAVIR
+232 CDETVIR
-239 GLSRE
+239 SLSRE
-244 GRQGYAEALLR
+244 ERQGYAEALLR
-255 LSAAVPG
+255 LSVAVPA
-262 LHACPLAFGEVGVK
+262 LHGCPLAFGEVGVK
-276 ARIKRVINYKKPGF
+276 ARIKGVINYKKPGF
-290 WIVTVAVLAAMV
+290 WIVTVAVLAAIV

-324 ENAETVQPQPQ
+324 ENADTVQPQPQ

-362 LEAAVTAAIIQRGE
+362 LEAAVTAAIFQRSE
-376 PAFENNT
+376 PVFENTT

-415 LYLGFSVEDGILH
+415 LYLGFSVEDGILR

-468 KFPAEAAELALSD
+468 KFPAEAAELALGD

-486 QQFQQCYAQAVE
+486 QQFQLCYAQAVE

-503 PNVAIEALFT
+503 PDVAIEAYLQE
-513 ALASEPAESSS
+513 LASEPSTSSN
-524 PEDYIEANPVAY
+524 PQDYLEANPVAY

>member
-54 IESPLSLIPAAKT
+54 IESPLSLVPSAQP
-67 LPETVLTAAQPEI
+67 LPREILTAAQPEI

-197 DPWWKVLGFVLLAIY
+197 DPWWKMLGFVLLAIY

-223 FLCRDMEAA
+223 FLCRDIEAA
-232 CDEAVIR
+232 CDETVIR
-239 GLSRE
+239 GFSRE
-244 GRQGYAEALLR
+244 ERQGYAEALLR
-255 LSAAVPG
+255 LSVAVPA
-262 LHACPLAFGEVGVK
+262 LHGCPLAFGEVGVK
-276 ARIKRVINYKKPGF
+276 ARIKGVINYKKPGF
-290 WIVTVAVLAAMV
+290 WIVTVAVLAAIV

-314 KTPEITLPPA
+314 KTSEITLPPA

-362 LEAAVTAAIIQRGE
+362 LEAAVTAAIFQRSE
-376 PAFENNT
+376 PVFENTT

-468 KFPAEAAELALSD
+468 KFPAEAVKLALGD

-486 QQFQQCYAQAVE
+486 EQFQLCYAQAVE

-503 PNVAIEALFT
+503 PDVAIEAYLQE
-513 ALASEPAESSS
+513 LASEPSTSSN
-524 PEDYIEANPVAY
+524 PQDYLEENPVAH

-548 YCTAQLAQEN
+548 YCTAQGDRS
-558 QNDLRGRLMQI
+558 DLMGQLMQI
-569 LLNELS
+569 LLDELA

>member
-1 MEAMF
+1 MEAVF
-6 LQLVNLSMTA
+6 LSLVNRSITA

-32 APKSILCAM
+32 APKSVLCAM
-41 WGLVGLRL
+41 WGLVALRL

-67 LPETVLTAAQPEI
+67 LPETVRTAAQPEI

-90 VNPVLTN
+90 VNPVLAN

-108 PAQVLAGVLPW
+108 PTQILAAVLPW
-119 IWLLG
+119 IWLCG

-146 VRLEQ
+146 VLREK
-151 GVKQSEYVKT
+151 GVKESEFVKT

-167 IHPTIYLPFHMESAD
+167 IHPTIYLPFDLFGAD
-182 AVHVLAHERAHIRRG
+182 AAHVLAHERAHIRRG
-197 DPWWKVLGFVLLAIY
+197 DPWWKALGFVLLAIY

-239 GLSRE
+239 DLSQE
-244 GRQGYAEALLR
+244 ERQGYAEALLR
-255 LSAAVPG
+255 LSVTVPA
-262 LHACPLAFGEVGVK
+262 LHGCPLAFGEVGVK
-276 ARIKRVINYKKPGF
+276 ARIKGVINYKKPGF
-290 WIVTVAVLAAMV
+290 WIVTVAVLAAIV

-324 ENAETVQPQPQ
+324 ENADTVQPQPQ

-362 LEAAVTAAIIQRGE
+362 LEAAVTAAIFQRSE
-376 PAFENNT
+376 PVFENTT

-456 GDGTDYAPDIRA
+456 GDGTYYAPDIRA

-486 QQFQQCYAQAVE
+486 SQFQLCYAQAVE

-503 PNVAIEALFT
+503 PDVAIEAYLQE
-513 ALASEPAESSS
+513 LASEPSTSSN
-524 PEDYIEANPVAY
+524 PQDYLEANPVAY

-548 YCTAQLAQEN
+548 YCTAQGDRS
-558 QNDLRGRLMQI
+558 DLMGQLMQI
-569 LLNELS
+569 LLDELA

>member
-1 MEAMF
+1 MEAVF
-6 LQLVNLSMTA
+6 LSLVNRSITA

-32 APKSILCAM
+32 APKSVLCAM
-41 WGLVGLRL
+41 WGLVALRL
-49 LCPVS
+49 LCPVF
-54 IESPLSLIPAAKT
+54 IESPLSLVPSAQP
-67 LPETVLTAAQPEI
+67 LPREILTAAQPEI

-90 VNPVLTN
+90 VNPVLAN

-108 PAQVLAGVLPW
+108 PTQILAAVLPW

-146 VRLEQ
+146 VLREK
-151 GVKQSEYVKT
+151 GVKESEFVKT

-197 DPWWKVLGFVLLAIY
+197 DPWWKVLGFLLLAIY

-223 FLCRDMEAA
+223 FLCRDIEAA

-239 GLSRE
+239 DLSQE
-244 GRQGYAEALLR
+244 ERQGYAAALLR

-276 ARIKRVINYKKPGF
+276 GRIKRVINYKKPGF
-290 WIVTVAVLAAMV
+290 WIVTVAVLAAIV

-314 KTPEITLPPA
+314 KTSEITLPPA
-324 ENAETVQPQPQ
+324 ENADTVQPQPQ
-335 EQPEAPVVAEEI
+335 EQPEAPVVEEENEAAQP
-347 EETQETQE
+347 EE
-355 TEPESDP
+355 DP
-362 LEAAVTAAIIQRGE
+362 LEAAITAAIFQRNE
-376 PAFENNT
+376 PIFENTT
-383 VRTAAFQCFDQE
+383 VRTAVFQCFDQQE
-395 EVAVDSDPPQPNQ
+395 LAFDSDPPQPNQ

-443 EEEGYELVEYWQP
+443 EEEGYKLVEYWQP

-468 KFPAEAAELALSD
+468 KFPAEAAKLALGD

-486 QQFQQCYAQAVE
+486 QQFQLCYAQAVE

-503 PNVAIEALFT
+503 PDVAIEAYLQE
-513 ALASEPAESSS
+513 LASEPSTSSN
-524 PEDYIEANPVAY
+524 PQDYLEANPVAH

-548 YCTAQLAQEN
+548 YCTAQGDRS
-558 QNDLRGRLMQI
+558 DLMGQLMQI
-569 LLNELS
+569 LLDELA

>member
-1 MEAMF
+1 
-6 LQLVNLSMTA
+6 
-16 GWLVL
+16 
-21 AVLALRLLLRR
+21 
-32 APKSILCAM
+32 M

-67 LPETVLTAAQPEI
+67 LPETVLTTPQPEI

-197 DPWWKVLGFVLLAIY
+197 DPWWKVLGFLLLAIY

-223 FLCRDMEAA
+223 FLCRDIEAA

-244 GRQGYAEALLR
+244 GRQGYAAALLR

-276 ARIKRVINYKKPGF
+276 TRIKGVMHYKKPGF
-290 WIVTVAVLAAMV
+290 WIVTLAVLAAMV

-362 LEAAVTAAIIQRGE
+362 LEAAITAAIFQRSE
-376 PAFENNT
+376 PVFENTT
-383 VRTAAFQCFDQE
+383 VRTAVFQCFDQQE
-395 EVAVDSDPPQPNQ
+395 LAFDSDPPQPNQ

-443 EEEGYELVEYWQP
+443 KEEGYELVEYWQP

-486 QQFQQCYAQAVE
+486 EQFQLCYAQAVE

-503 PNVAIEALFT
+503 PDVAIEAYLQE
-513 ALASEPAESSS
+513 LASESSTS
-524 PEDYIEANPVAY
+524 SNPQDYLEENPVAY
-536 RELTYY
+536 RKLTYY

-548 YCTAQLAQEN
+548 YCTAQGDRS
-558 QNDLRGRLMQI
+558 DLMGQLMQI
-569 LLNELS
+569 LLDELA

>member
-1 MEAMF
+1 MEAVF
-6 LQLVNLSMTA
+6 LSLVNRSITA

-32 APKSILCAM
+32 APKSVLCAM
-41 WGLVGLRL
+41 WGLVALRL

-67 LPETVLTAAQPEI
+67 LPETALTAAQPEI

-197 DPWWKVLGFVLLAIY
+197 DPWWKMLGFVLLAIY

-239 GLSRE
+239 DLSQE
-244 GRQGYAEALLR
+244 ERQGYAAALLR

-276 ARIKRVINYKKPGF
+276 TRIKGVMHYKKPGF
-290 WIVTVAVLAAMV
+290 WIVTLAVLAAIV

-324 ENAETVQPQPQ
+324 ENAETVQPQ
-335 EQPEAPVVAEEI
+335 EQPEAPVVEEEI

-362 LEAAVTAAIIQRGE
+362 LEAAVTAAIIQRSE

-395 EVAVDSDPPQPNQ
+395 EVAFDSDPPQPNQ

-468 KFPAEAAELALSD
+468 KFPAEAAKLALGD

-486 QQFQQCYAQAVE
+486 QQFQLCYAQAVE

-503 PNVAIEALFT
+503 PDVAIEAYLQE
-513 ALASEPAESSS
+513 LASEPSTSSN
-524 PEDYIEANPVAY
+524 PQDYLEANPVAY

>member
-1 MEAMF
+1 MEAVF
-6 LQLVNLSMTA
+6 LSLVNRSITA

-54 IESPLSLIPAAKT
+54 IASPLSLIPSVQT
-67 LPETVLTAAQPEI
+67 LPETVLTTTQPEI

-138 LRRRVSTA
+138 LRRRISTA

-197 DPWWKVLGFVLLAIY
+197 DPWWKMLGFVLLAIY

-244 GRQGYAEALLR
+244 GRQGYAAALLR

-276 ARIKRVINYKKPGF
+276 TRIKGVMHYKKPGF
-290 WIVTVAVLAAMV
+290 WIVTLAVLAAMV

-383 VRTAAFQCFDQE
+383 VRTAAFQCFDQQE
-395 EVAVDSDPPQPNQ
+395 LAFDSDPPQPNQ

-415 LYLGFSVEDGILH
+415 LYLGFSVEDGILR

-443 EEEGYELVEYWQP
+443 EEEGYEMVEYWQP

-486 QQFQQCYAQAVE
+486 EQFQLCYAQAVE

-503 PNVAIEALFT
+503 PDVAIEAYLQE
-513 ALASEPAESSS
+513 LASEPSTSSN
-524 PEDYIEANPVAY
+524 PQDYLEANPVAY

-548 YCTAQLAQEN
+548 YCTAQGDRS
-558 QNDLRGRLMQI
+558 DLVGQLMQI
-569 LLNELS
+569 LLDELA

>member
-1 MEAMF
+1 MEAVF
-6 LQLVNLSMTA
+6 LSLVNRSITA

-21 AVLALRLLLRR
+21 AVLVLRLLLRR
-32 APKSILCAM
+32 APKSVLCAM
-41 WGLVGLRL
+41 WGLVALRL
-49 LCPVS
+49 LCPVF
-54 IESPLSLIPAAKT
+54 IESPLSLVPSAQP
-67 LPETVLTAAQPEI
+67 LPREILTAAQPEI

-90 VNPVLTN
+90 VNPVLAN

-108 PAQVLAGVLPW
+108 PTQILAAVLPW

-146 VRLEQ
+146 VLREK
-151 GVKQSEYVKT
+151 GVKESEFVKT

-197 DPWWKVLGFVLLAIY
+197 DPWWKVLGFLLLAIY

-223 FLCRDMEAA
+223 FLCRDIEAA

-239 GLSRE
+239 DLSQE
-244 GRQGYAEALLR
+244 ERQGYAAALLR

-276 ARIKRVINYKKPGF
+276 GRIKRVINYKKPGF
-290 WIVTVAVLAAMV
+290 WIVTVAVLAAIV

-314 KTPEITLPPA
+314 KTSEITLPPA
-324 ENAETVQPQPQ
+324 ENADTVQPQPQ
-335 EQPEAPVVAEEI
+335 EQPEAPVVEEENEAAQP
-347 EETQETQE
+347 EE
-355 TEPESDP
+355 DP
-362 LEAAVTAAIIQRGE
+362 LEAAITAAIFQRNE
-376 PAFENNT
+376 PIFENTT
-383 VRTAAFQCFDQE
+383 VRTAVFQCFDQQE
-395 EVAVDSDPPQPNQ
+395 LAFDSDPPQPNQ

-443 EEEGYELVEYWQP
+443 EEEGYKLVEYWQP

-468 KFPAEAAELALSD
+468 KFPAEAAKLALGD

-486 QQFQQCYAQAVE
+486 QQFQLCYAQAVE

-503 PNVAIEALFT
+503 PDVAIEAYLQE
-513 ALASEPAESSS
+513 LASEPSTSSN
-524 PEDYIEANPVAY
+524 PQDYLEANPVAY

-548 YCTAQLAQEN
+548 YCTAQGDRS
-558 QNDLRGRLMQI
+558 DLMGQLMQI
-569 LLNELS
+569 LLDELA